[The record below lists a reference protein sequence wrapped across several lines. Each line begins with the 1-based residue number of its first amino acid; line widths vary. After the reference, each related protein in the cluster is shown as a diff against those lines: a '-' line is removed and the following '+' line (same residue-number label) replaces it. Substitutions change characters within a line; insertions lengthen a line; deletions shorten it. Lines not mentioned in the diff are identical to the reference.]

1 MMSGQSITDR
11 ITAAQHS
18 VTGSAV
24 AKAVCKA
31 TTHEVMGPK
40 KKHLDYLIQCTNEMN
55 VNIPQLADTLFERT
69 ANSSWVVVF
78 KALITTHH
86 LMMYGNE
93 RFIQYLASRNTL
105 FNLNNYLD
113 KSAMQGYD
121 MSTFIRRYS
130 RYLNEK
136 ALSYRLVAVDF
147 TKMKRGIDGV
157 MRTMNP
163 EKLLKTLP
171 IIQNQL
177 DALLD
182 FDANPNELTNGVI
195 NAAFMLLFKDSIRLF
210 AAYNEGIINLLERYF
225 DMKKNQC
232 KEGLDIYKKFLAR
245 MTKLSEFLKVAEQ
258 VGIDQGDIPDLTQA
272 PSSLLEA
279 LEQHL
284 ASVEGKKTKEV
295 SAASRASALSSAV
308 STLANTGMS
317 FSRMDEKEKQQA
329 LEEEQVRLQALKE
342 QRLREI
348 SVVSNSTSTSAS
360 PSTLSGR
367 SVNTTVAVDL
377 FAAPAP
383 TTNSMPNLSSE
394 LFDLQPAFVPTVQS
408 TPAIST
414 SASSAWGGP
423 FSSSNGCVGS
433 PPHLDIFDMKPV
445 EEAVKSATPFINS
458 SFSSKQRVELFSDDF
473 SGHKP
478 AYASVY
484 HPVTVDGF
492 PLHSASPSTT
502 SSTINVDFDAVFG
515 GKSTAP
521 EYRTASGFNFLDDVL
536 QPTVPPQS
544 QRDTVASQQ
553 SRKILAN
560 DLDSSL
566 ANLVGNLGFGGTPSK
581 KSAMQWS
588 QPPEK
593 KLTGGTNWQA
603 KTSTSTTWN
612 PTPLPTIPHMVPAP
626 ITYPLT
632 TPQVPIY
639 GMVTPQVG
647 TTPLMA
653 PQSMM
658 YTQSGLRP
666 TNPFAPVSETQEDVD
681 SFMKQPGNETA
692 DVVLKKLDEQ
702 YQKYKFL
709 ELNLA
714 QKKRRLK
721 SQIPE
726 IKQTLEILK
735 HMQKKKDSTHPMETR
750 FLLADNLYCKA
761 SVPPTDKV
769 CLWLGANVM
778 LEYDIDEAQALLE
791 KNLSTATKNLDLLE
805 EDLDFLRDQ
814 FTTTEVNMARVY
826 NWDVKRRNKQ
836 DPSKNKA

>member
-157 MRTMNP
+157 MRTMNA

-295 SAASRASALSSAV
+295 SAAIRATALSRAV
-308 STLANTGMS
+308 STLACTGMS

-329 LEEEQVRLQALKE
+329 LEEEQARLQALKE

-348 SVVSNSTSTSAS
+348 SVVSNSTSISAS
-360 PSTLSGR
+360 PSTLSGK
-367 SVNTTVAVDL
+367 SVNTTVDVDL
-377 FAAPAP
+377 FAVPAP
-383 TTNSMPNLSSE
+383 TTNSMPNLSSD

-408 TPAIST
+408 TPAILT
-414 SASSAWGGP
+414 LASSAWGG
-423 FSSSNGCVGS
+423 
-433 PPHLDIFDMKPV
+433 
-445 EEAVKSATPFINS
+445 
-458 SFSSKQRVELFSDDF
+458 
-473 SGHKP
+473 
-478 AYASVY
+478 
-484 HPVTVDGF
+484 F
-492 PLHSASPSTT
+492 PLHSAPPHTT
-502 SSTINVDFDAVFG
+502 SSTINVDFDAGFG

-521 EYRTASGFNFLDDVL
+521 EYRTTSDDVL
-536 QPTVPPQS
+536 QPTVPPQG
-544 QRDTVASQQ
+544 QRAPLASQQ
-553 SRKILAN
+553 NGKILAN

-566 ANLVGNLGFGGTPSK
+566 ANLVGNLGFGGTPPK
-581 KSAMQWS
+581 KSDMQWT
-588 QPPEK
+588 QPTEK

-603 KTSTSTTWN
+603 KPSTSTTWSR

-632 TPQVPIY
+632 TPQVPVY
-639 GMVTPQVG
+639 GMVPPQVG
-647 TTPLMA
+647 AAPLMA
-653 PQSMM
+653 PQTMM
-658 YTQSGLRP
+658 YTQPGLRP
-666 TNPFAPVSETQEDVD
+666 TNPFAPVSETQIQ
-681 SFMKQPGNETA
+681 FM
-692 DVVLKKLDEQ
+692 
-702 YQKYKFL
+702 
-709 ELNLA
+709 
-714 QKKRRLK
+714 
-721 SQIPE
+721 
-726 IKQTLEILK
+726 
-735 HMQKKKDSTHPMETR
+735 
-750 FLLADNLYCKA
+750 
-761 SVPPTDKV
+761 
-769 CLWLGANVM
+769 
-778 LEYDIDEAQALLE
+778 
-791 KNLSTATKNLDLLE
+791 
-805 EDLDFLRDQ
+805 
-814 FTTTEVNMARVY
+814 
-826 NWDVKRRNKQ
+826 
-836 DPSKNKA
+836 

>member
-1 MMSGQSITDR
+1 MSGQSLTDR

-24 AKAVCKA
+24 SKTVCKA

-157 MRTMNP
+157 MRTMNA

-210 AAYNEGIINLLERYF
+210 AAYNEGIINLLEKYF

-245 MTKLSEFLKVAEQ
+245 MTRLSEFLKVAEQ

-284 ASVEGKKTKEV
+284 ASLEGKKTKEV

-308 STLANTGMS
+308 STLASTGMS

-360 PSTLSGR
+360 PSTLSGK
-367 SVNTTVAVDL
+367 SVNTTAAVDL
-377 FAAPAP
+377 FAVPAP
-383 TTNSMPNLSSE
+383 TTNSMPNLSSD

-408 TPAIST
+408 TPAIAT

-445 EEAVKSATPFINS
+445 EEAVKSTTPFIS
-458 SFSSKQRVELFSDDF
+458 SALSSKQTVELFS
-473 SGHKP
+473 
-478 AYASVY
+478 
-484 HPVTVDGF
+484 GF
-492 PLHSASPSTT
+492 PLHSAPPSTT
-502 SSTINVDFDAVFG
+502 SSAINADFDAVFG

-521 EYRTASGFNFLDDVL
+521 EYRTTSGGNKLQMWPIGYLLMAFLDDVL

-544 QRDTVASQQ
+544 QRTALANQQ
-553 SRKILAN
+553 SGKILAN

-581 KSAMQWS
+581 KSDMQWT
-588 QPPEK
+588 QPTEK

-612 PTPLPTIPHMVPAP
+612 PTPLPAIPHMVPAS
-626 ITYPLT
+626 IAYPVT
-632 TPQVPIY
+632 TPQVPVY
-639 GMVTPQVG
+639 GMVPPQIG
-647 TTPLMA
+647 AAPLMA
-653 PQSMM
+653 PQSVM
-658 YTQSGLRP
+658 YTQPGLRP
-666 TNPFAPVSETQEDVD
+666 TNPFAPVSGTQIQ
-681 SFMKQPGNETA
+681 FM
-692 DVVLKKLDEQ
+692 
-702 YQKYKFL
+702 
-709 ELNLA
+709 
-714 QKKRRLK
+714 
-721 SQIPE
+721 
-726 IKQTLEILK
+726 
-735 HMQKKKDSTHPMETR
+735 
-750 FLLADNLYCKA
+750 
-761 SVPPTDKV
+761 
-769 CLWLGANVM
+769 
-778 LEYDIDEAQALLE
+778 
-791 KNLSTATKNLDLLE
+791 
-805 EDLDFLRDQ
+805 
-814 FTTTEVNMARVY
+814 
-826 NWDVKRRNKQ
+826 
-836 DPSKNKA
+836 